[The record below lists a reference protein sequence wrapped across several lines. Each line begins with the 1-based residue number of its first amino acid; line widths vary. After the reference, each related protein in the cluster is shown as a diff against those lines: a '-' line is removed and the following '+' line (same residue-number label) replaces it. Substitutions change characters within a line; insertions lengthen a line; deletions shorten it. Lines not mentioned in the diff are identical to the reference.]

1 MIDRQLIKS
10 VLGFNFKTIV
20 TDHKNQVIKFGI
32 ARTISPLV
40 SERPVY
46 KNRIIDKKFW
56 TNYNENLL
64 NKILDY
70 RRNNIDYS

>member
-20 TDHKNQVIKFGI
+20 TDEKNEIIKLGI
-32 ARTISPLV
+32 ARTISPLT
-40 SERPVY
+40 SERPSY
-46 KNRIIDKKFW
+46 KNRIIDKIFW